1 MGDFWKG
8 ENLMIVTN
16 LRSSFNPCPK
26 NPVKKEKKHNKNK
39 AKVKKVSKS
48 REKQIQHFAGRKW
61 EMLYL

>member
-1 MGDFWKG
+1 
-8 ENLMIVTN
+8 MIVTN